1 MDEQKFQRTQFKSM
15 SESSTPSKSSAFRT
29 VVRPK
34 SSSTT
39 YIEMQ
44 SPAKTSLKKKRHES
58 GIISKSSS
66 SINIDVQTIITFPPN
81 ADFLGKS
88 LECVIINPIS
98 KVELLKR
105 RSNFSTINP
114 LSSS

>member
-1 MDEQKFQRTQFKSM
+1 M

-39 YIEMQ
+39 YIEVQ
-44 SPAKTSLKKKRHES
+44 SPMKNSLKKKRHES
-58 GIISKSSS
+58 GIISRSSS
-66 SINIDVQTIITFPPN
+66 HISLGIQTIITFPPN

-88 LECVIINPIS
+88 L
-98 KVELLKR
+98 
-105 RSNFSTINP
+105 
-114 LSSS
+114 